1 MQAFAAVQTRVHA
14 WRGQLTM
21 LAILLL
27 AIYFVTAFAGQ
38 ALRARELR
46 ADIAEH
52 QATLAQIETENRQL
66 QTQVDR
72 FATDSYFTYVAQ
84 RARRDLL
91 LANSGETLV
100 LIDWTAPA
108 ATAPPAEDQPLP
120 NDEPNWKRWLEAFD
134 RR

>member
-1 MQAFAAVQTRVHA
+1 MQAFATVHARVHA

-52 QATLAQIETENRQL
+52 EATLSQIEAENRQL
-66 QTQVDR
+66 QAQVDR

-108 ATAPPAEDQPLP
+108 NTTPPVEAQSLP
-120 NDEPNWKRWLEAFD
+120 NDDPNWKRWLEVFD